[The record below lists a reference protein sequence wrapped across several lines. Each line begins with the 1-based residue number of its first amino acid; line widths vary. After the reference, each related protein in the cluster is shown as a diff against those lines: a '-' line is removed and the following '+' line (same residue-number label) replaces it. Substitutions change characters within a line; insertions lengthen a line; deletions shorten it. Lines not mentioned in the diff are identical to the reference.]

1 MRGIQH
7 QQIARVI
14 AIELTRNQPRRAAEQ
29 VFPFMDDR
37 RGGRLPGLPLPFTA
51 GGPSRV
57 STCG

>member
-14 AIELTRNQPRRAAEQ
+14 AIELTGNQPRRAAEQ

-37 RGGRLPGLPLPFTA
+37 RGGSFLAFPCPLRQA
-51 GGPSRV
+51 GRAV
-57 STCG
+57 